1 MPIVPRYD
9 WRGSQ
14 VVIAH
19 PRDHHGDL
27 LFRYLQ
33 HLGCIVEISW
43 PPAVPLTQAIDF
55 LFCAVDEKAR
65 RLLEVY
71 SSRTT
76 TAVIGVSDPNNAGTL
91 RLLQDLTPHAVLNK
105 PFEPPA
111 ILINLVAAR
120 ANLRYQRRLLSK
132 VAKLEE
138 TLRSFRRVELA
149 KNILMETR
157 KINEPAAYAYL
168 REQAMRRRVSIGAVA
183 SVVIDS
189 DAVLSPEIG

>member
-1 MPIVPRYD
+1 MPVVPHYD
-9 WRGSQ
+9 FRGLQ

-19 PRDHHGDL
+19 PRDHHGEL

-33 HLGCIVEISW
+33 RLGCIVEFSW
-43 PPAVPLTQAIDF
+43 PPAVPSIQSIDF

-65 RLLEVY
+65 RLLEIY

-76 TAVIGVSDPNNAGTL
+76 TAVVGVSDHNAGAL

-111 ILINLVAAR
+111 ILTNLITAR
-120 ANLRYQRRLLSK
+120 SNLRYQRRLLSK

-189 DAVLSPEIG
+189 STVLSPEIG

>member
-1 MPIVPRYD
+1 MALQYD
-9 WRGSQ
+9 LRGLQ
-14 VVIAH
+14 VMIAH
-19 PRDHHGDL
+19 PRDHHGEL
-27 LFRYLQ
+27 LFRCLQ
-33 HLGCIVEISW
+33 RLGCIVEFSW
-43 PPAVPLTQAIDF
+43 PAVEPLIRSTDI

-65 RLLEVY
+65 QILEIY

-76 TAVIGVSDPNNAGTL
+76 TAVVGVSDPNNAATL

-105 PFEPPA
+105 PFEAAA
-111 ILINLVAAR
+111 IVTNLITAR

-132 VAKLEE
+132 IAKLEE

-168 REQAMRRRVSIGAVA
+168 REQAMRRRVSIGTVA

-189 DAVLSPEIG
+189 NHVLSAEIG

>member
-1 MPIVPRYD
+1 MPIAPHYD
-9 WRGSQ
+9 WRGLQ

-19 PRDHHGDL
+19 PRDHHGEL

-33 HLGCIVEISW
+33 HLGCMVEVSW
-43 PPAVPLTQAIDF
+43 PPSLPSNPSVDF
-55 LFCAVDEKAR
+55 LFCAVEEKAR
-65 RLLEVY
+65 RLLEIY
-71 SSRTT
+71 SSRAS
-76 TAVIGVSDPNNAGTL
+76 TAVVGISDPSNAATL

-105 PFEPPA
+105 PFEPPS

-149 KNILMETR
+149 KNILMERR
-157 KINEPAAYAYL
+157 KIGEPAAYAYL
-168 REQAMRRRVSIGAVA
+168 REQAMRRRVSIGTVA

-189 DAVLSPEIG
+189 SSVLSSEIG

>member
-1 MPIVPRYD
+1 VPVVPHYD
-9 WRGSQ
+9 LRGVQ

-19 PRDHHGDL
+19 PRDHHGEL

-33 HLGCIVEISW
+33 RLGCIVEFSW
-43 PPAVPLTQAIDF
+43 PPAVPPVQSIDV
-55 LFCAVDEKAR
+55 LFCAVDEQAR
-65 RLLEVY
+65 RLLEIY

-76 TAVIGVSDPNNAGTL
+76 TAVVGVSDPYNMGTL
-91 RLLQDLTPHAVLNK
+91 RLLRDLTPHAVLNK

-111 ILINLVAAR
+111 ILTNLITAR
-120 ANLRYQRRLLSK
+120 SNLRYQRRLLSK

-189 DAVLSPEIG
+189 STVLSPEIG

>member
-1 MPIVPRYD
+1 
-9 WRGSQ
+9 
-14 VVIAH
+14 
-19 PRDHHGDL
+19 
-27 LFRYLQ
+27 
-33 HLGCIVEISW
+33 
-43 PPAVPLTQAIDF
+43 
-55 LFCAVDEKAR
+55 
-65 RLLEVY
+65 
-71 SSRTT
+71 
-76 TAVIGVSDPNNAGTL
+76 
-91 RLLQDLTPHAVLNK
+91 
-105 PFEPPA
+105 
-111 ILINLVAAR
+111 LINLIAAR

-189 DAVLSPEIG
+189 NSVLSSEIG